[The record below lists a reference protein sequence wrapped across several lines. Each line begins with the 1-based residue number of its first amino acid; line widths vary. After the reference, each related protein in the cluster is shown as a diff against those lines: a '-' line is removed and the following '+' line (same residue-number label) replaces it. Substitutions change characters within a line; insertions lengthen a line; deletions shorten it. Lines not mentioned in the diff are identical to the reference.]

1 MHFSTSVLLSSVFS
15 LSFALPSG
23 LSRDLGNDA
32 PVARPGRL
40 NVTYES
46 KAIFSQVSA
55 LYGDPVASQPFTIK
69 AYNSESAIHLMNIT
83 ASYNKFW
90 VGNVTGNRCP
100 PPAVTKDA
108 PWAKS
113 NECPAGNET
122 ALEVTGTG
130 EAHLDVVVKGGQAI
144 YLGPHAQLRFNN
156 AGVPLPADAIRM
168 EFALSVNP
176 IPPSPEVSAFIY
188 SGVGKASGYLACPV
202 APEGPWQVFAD
213 LASIQNSWVPSGD
226 VSDCIGFDALAM
238 NYTSPTPA
246 AYEYV

>member
-1 MHFSTSVLLSSVFS
+1 MHFSTSVLLSSLFS
-15 LSFALPSG
+15 LSLALPSR
-23 LSRDLGNDA
+23 LSRDLGNGA

-46 KAIFSQVSA
+46 EATFSQVSA

-69 AYNSESAIHLMNIT
+69 AYNSESPIHMMNIT
-83 ASYNKFW
+83 ASYNRFW

-100 PPAVTKDA
+100 PENKAT
-108 PWAKS
+108 PWTVMD
-113 NECPAGNET
+113 CPAGNET

-130 EAHLDVVVKGGQAI
+130 EAHLDVAVKGGQAI
-144 YLGPHAQLRFNN
+144 YLGPRAQLRFNN
-156 AGVPLPADAIRM
+156 AGVPLAADAIKM

-176 IPPSPEVSAFIY
+176 IPPAPEVSAFIY

-202 APEGPWQVFAD
+202 APGGPWQVFAD
-213 LASIQNSWVPSGD
+213 LASIEDSWVPSGD